1 MAQTHLVQEF
11 LRQKAG
17 LKEHAVP
24 GEVGR
29 HHSSTPY
36 LISQV
41 PYSDGPVIA
50 GGDEDV
56 FERVTCQTP
65 DPSLSVSVDHGVGGS
80 VLFSNLYD
88 LPILGSHQDFTLS
101 ESWRLL
107 FLSLE

>member
-1 MAQTHLVQEF
+1 MPYQVRSA
-11 LRQKAG
+11 A
-17 LKEHAVP
+17 
-24 GEVGR
+24 

-107 FLSLE
+107 FLSLESQ